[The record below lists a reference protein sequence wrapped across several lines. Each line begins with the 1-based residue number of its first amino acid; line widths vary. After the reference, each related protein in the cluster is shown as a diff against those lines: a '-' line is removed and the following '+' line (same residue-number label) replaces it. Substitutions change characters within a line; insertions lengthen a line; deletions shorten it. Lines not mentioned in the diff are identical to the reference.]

1 MRRRVGGKRLIVSN
15 SIDEVQVGGG
25 DMRTRTR
32 KRVFAARQTPPPL
45 ECTAEVHPMRSYPQ
59 TAAPDPLATS
69 VSSSIKSSI
78 KCN

>member
-15 SIDEVQVGGG
+15 TDEVQVGGG
-25 DMRTRTR
+25 DMRTR

-69 VSSSIKSSI
+69 VLSSIKSSI